1 MSKIKL
7 TETQRQ
13 VLAHAADDPS
23 GALIWFP
30 EKVKGGA
37 CQAVIDG
44 LAKKALICRKGSQWH
59 LAAAGYEALGRTKP
73 GDDAEG
79 DQAKVEKV
87 PRAKAGGK
95 AQSGDKAGGSR
106 TDTKQATVI
115 QMLRSA
121 EGATVA
127 QLSAATGWSAHTIH
141 GVLSGT
147 IRKRLGLALTSAK
160 TEGSERTYRII

>member
-13 VLAHAADDPS
+13 VLAHAADDSS
-23 GALIWFP
+23 GAVIWFP

-44 LAKKALICRKGSQWH
+44 LAKKELIARKGSQWH
-59 LAAAGYEALGRTKP
+59 VAAAGYEALGHTNP
-73 GDDAEG
+73 NDDAQG

-87 PRAKAGGK
+87 PRTKAGSK
-95 AQSGDKAGGSR
+95 AQQGDRSSTGRA
-106 TDTKQATVI
+106 DTKQATVI
-115 QMLRSA
+115 QMLHSA

-147 IRKRLGLALTSAK
+147 IRKRLGLTLTSAK
-160 TEGSERTYRII
+160 SEGSERTYRIT

>member
-13 VLAHAADDPS
+13 VLAHAAEDPS
-23 GALIWFP
+23 GAVIWFP

-59 LAAAGYEALGRTKP
+59 LAAAGYELLGRTKP

-87 PRAKAGGK
+87 PRAKA
-95 AQSGDKAGGSR
+95 GDKAGGSR